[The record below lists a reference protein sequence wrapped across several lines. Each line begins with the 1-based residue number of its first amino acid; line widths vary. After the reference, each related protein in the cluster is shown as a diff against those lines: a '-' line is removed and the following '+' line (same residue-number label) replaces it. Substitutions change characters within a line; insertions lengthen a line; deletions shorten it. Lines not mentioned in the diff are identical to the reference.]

1 MKLFLDTNVLLDY
14 AVNRNDNREIIQ
26 SVIKSCIDRKNEGFI
41 TSHSITDFFYIAR
54 NYFTNNERKE
64 FTEFIVNTFT
74 ILVEDKEAFLNC
86 LKEEHFEDFEDQ
98 LQMECAATAE
108 VDYIITENK
117 KDFEFA
123 KVPVISGREFLM
135 MR

>member
-14 AVNRNDNREIIQ
+14 AVNRNDNHEVLQ

-41 TSHSITDFFYIAR
+41 TSHSITDFFNIAR

-74 ILVEDKEAFLNC
+74 ILVEDREAFLNC
-86 LKEEHFEDFEDQ
+86 LKEEHFEDLEDQ

-108 VDYIITENK
+108 VDFIITENK

>member
-1 MKLFLDTNVLLDY
+1 M
-14 AVNRNDNREIIQ
+14 
-26 SVIKSCIDRKNEGFI
+26 
-41 TSHSITDFFYIAR
+41 
-54 NYFTNNERKE
+54 
-64 FTEFIVNTFT
+64 NTFT

-86 LKEEHFEDFEDQ
+86 LKEEHFEDLEDQ

>member
-14 AVNRNDNREIIQ
+14 AVNRNDNHEILQ
-26 SVIKSCIDRKNEGFI
+26 SVIKSCVDRKNEGFI

-54 NYFTNNERKE
+54 NYFTNTERKE
-64 FTEFIVNTFT
+64 LTDFIVNTFT

-86 LKEEHFEDFEDQ
+86 LKAEHFDDLEDQ
-98 LQMECAATAE
+98 LQMECASSAE

-123 KVPVISGREFLM
+123 KVPVISSREFAAI
-135 MR
+135 R

>member
-1 MKLFLDTNVLLDY
+1 MKLFLDTNILLDM
-14 AVNRNDNREIIQ
+14 ALNRNNNHEAADNIIQ
-26 SVIKSCIDRKNEGFI
+26 SCVTKKHDGFI
-41 TSHSITDFFYIAR
+41 TSHSICDFFYIL
-54 NYFTNNERKE
+54 RKD
-64 FTEFIVNTFT
+64 FSTELRMNWVTFLVNTFT

-86 LKEEHFEDFEDQ
+86 LKAEHFDDLEDQ
-98 LQMECAATAE
+98 LQMECAASAE

-123 KVPVISGREFLM
+123 KVPVISSREFAA

>member
-1 MKLFLDTNVLLDY
+1 MKLFLDTNVLLDM
-14 AVNRNDNREIIQ
+14 ATDRNDNHEAADNIVQ
-26 SVIKSCIDRKNEGFI
+26 SCVQKKNEGFI

-54 NYFTNNERKE
+54 KYYSDEDRKKL
-64 FTEFIVNTFT
+64 TEFIVNTFT
-74 ILVEDKEAFLNC
+74 ILTEDKKAFEDS
-86 LKEEHFEDFEDQ
+86 LKAEHFEDLEDQ

-123 KVPVISGREFLM
+123 KVPVISSREFAA